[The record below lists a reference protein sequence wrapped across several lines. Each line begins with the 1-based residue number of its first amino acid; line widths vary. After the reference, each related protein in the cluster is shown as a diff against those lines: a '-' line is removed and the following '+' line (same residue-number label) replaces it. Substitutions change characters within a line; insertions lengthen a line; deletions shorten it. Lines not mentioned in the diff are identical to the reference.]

1 MEKLGDIKYICE
13 CLKITEL
20 EMKQAISENNLKT
33 FEEVTD
39 YFRTTW
45 ACGDCFNNIKAT
57 IDEIEQADY
66 EENN

>member
-1 MEKLGDIKYICE
+1 MEKFGDIKHICE
-13 CLKITEL
+13 CLKITEF

-45 ACGDCFNNIKAT
+45 ACGDCFNDIKAA
-57 IDEIEQADY
+57 IEEIKNPDFK
-66 EENN
+66 

>member
-1 MEKLGDIKYICE
+1 MEEFGDIQYICE

-39 YFRTTW
+39 YFQTTW
-45 ACGDCFNNIKAT
+45 ACGDCFNDIKAI
-57 IDEIEQADY
+57 IDEIKDPECK
-66 EENN
+66 